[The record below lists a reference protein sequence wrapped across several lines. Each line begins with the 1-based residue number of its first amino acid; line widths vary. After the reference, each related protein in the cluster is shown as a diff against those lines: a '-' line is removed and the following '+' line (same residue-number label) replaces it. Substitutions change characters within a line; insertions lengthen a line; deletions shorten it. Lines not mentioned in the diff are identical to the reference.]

1 MCVCLCEGSVYL
13 GRCVCLEE
21 VVSVEQVYLGQC
33 VCEGDVSRGVGVSGG
48 YMWVGVSGE
57 CVSVRGYV
65 SGCEYSPVVSE
76 DSRPGI
82 GGQGKVEKDLVS
94 LLSPLML

>member
-1 MCVCLCEGSVYL
+1 MRVSVRGMYLEGWVYL
-13 GRCVCLEE
+13 
-21 VVSVEQVYLGQC
+21 
-33 VCEGDVSRGVGVSGG
+33 
-48 YMWVGVSGE
+48 GE
-57 CVSVRGYV
+57 CVSVREYV

-82 GGQGKVEKDLVS
+82 GEQSKVEKDLVS